1 MGTEQIDAGQ
11 GNDGAGRG
19 QGASSEQGAGQ
30 GARRGAVATSA
41 ADAAAGN
48 GASLGLALV
57 TGGASGMGRS
67 TVEQLA
73 HDGFKVILV
82 DRNGPLAE
90 QEAAS
95 LREQGLDV
103 EARAIDLTD
112 EHAVRA
118 MVRELPPL
126 RALVNNAGLFDERK
140 FLDVTSDDFRRI
152 YEINLVAVATLT
164 QEAARKMEDGARIV
178 NIASRAYLGAKNHP
192 HYVASKAAVVGY
204 TRASAMELAPRGI
217 LVNAIAPGLID
228 TPILQALT
236 PERLAAQLSLQPT
249 GKAGRPEDIARA
261 VSFLVSPTMGFI
273 TGQVLFVDGG
283 KSLGGS
289 GS

>member
-1 MGTEQIDAGQ
+1 MAHEDINDAGTSRADMI
-11 GNDGAGRG
+11 GVGRG
-19 QGASSEQGAGQ
+19 SATPASDTD
-30 GARRGAVATSA
+30 ARLVAAPS
-41 ADAAAGN
+41 
-48 GASLGLALV
+48 ASLGLALV
-57 TGGASGMGRS
+57 TGGASGMGRA

-73 HDGFKVILV
+73 RDGFQVVLV
-82 DRNGPLAE
+82 DRNGTLAE
-90 QEAAS
+90 QEAAA
-95 LREQGLDV
+95 LRAQGLAVD
-103 EARAIDLTD
+103 ARALDLTD
-112 EHAVRA
+112 EAAVRA
-118 MVRELPPL
+118 LIRELPPL

-140 FLDVTSDDFRRI
+140 FLAVTSDDFRRL
-152 YEINLVAVATLT
+152 YEINLVAITTLT
-164 QEAARKMEDGARIV
+164 QEAALKMEDGARIV
-178 NIASRAYLGAKNHP
+178 NITSRAYLGAKNHP
-192 HYVASKAAVVGY
+192 HYVASKAALVGY

-249 GKAGRPEDIARA
+249 GKAGRPEDIAHA